1 MHPPISLVITTYN
14 REAFLDKAIASV
26 LQQTYRDFELL
37 IWDDGSTDGSF
48 ELAQAY
54 AQRDQRVRVVKTK
67 NHGRVAALKAAIT
80 HTTGTYLGWLD
91 SDDWLAPTALEKTIA
106 VLDADFTAGMVYTD
120 YVEVDE
126 QDQRLQLGHRCSIP
140 YSKQRLLVE
149 FMTFHFR
156 LLRRSLYEQ
165 VGGIDGSLD
174 FVEDYDLCLR
184 LSEIT
189 QIRRVQEPLYYY
201 RIHGGNASHLL
212 HLEQTLR
219 SRVVIERAL
228 QRRGMTHT
236 HKLEMELPARRFI
249 LRQISTVSPVRSHS
263 VAHLVSLIATM
274 PILAGMGAPAHA
286 QIAPA
291 ADGTNTII
299 TPAGNRF
306 DIGGGTLSGDRAN
319 LFHSFEQFGLNPG
332 QIANFLANPQ
342 LQNIVG
348 RVVGNSPSV
357 INGLIQVSGGTPN
370 LFLLNSAGIIF
381 GTNASLNVPASFAA
395 TTANG
400 VSFGNG
406 AGLNAVGANDYATLN
421 GAPTRF
427 TFSALQ
433 PGAIVNAGNLAV
445 AQGQSLALIGGNIV
459 NTGTLSAPGGT
470 VTIAAVPGQTLVQ
483 LSQPGSLLSLEFQP
497 ITTSSTVAPAPSLP
511 ALLTGGNL
519 VGATGLAVNSDGTVQ
534 LTGSGVTIPT
544 AAGTAITAGSIS
556 VAGETGGNVAIVG
569 TQVGLVGAT
578 IDASGSNGGG
588 TVQIGGGYQGKGTL
602 PNAAQTYIS
611 SDSLIKANATQ
622 QGNGGRVI
630 VWADQSTQF
639 GGSISARG
647 GAAAGDGGFVEVSGK
662 ENLLYRG
669 IVDTTAPKG
678 TIGTFLLDPVD
689 IFIQAGIG
697 ASGFTGQTLFADPG
711 PTTIYQSELE
721 GAGFANTNLLLQATN
736 SITFDPAIA
745 ALVFQPGAGSITFQT
760 GGAITM
766 APTTA
771 LIASTR
777 DVTFIGGTLSLL
789 GTINTSAF
797 IGPIFAFGKGGN
809 ITLQATGNITA
820 GDLIGNG
827 YGGSAI
833 PVSGGAITVQSTI
846 GTIDVRTISSSYSA
860 ATFGSPVSGNTV
872 TLTTGSN
879 GGNISFES
887 IDTRATPG
895 GFEPQ
900 SVAGGSVIIAA
911 TGQVRGTGEVNTAL
925 GNTIITSGVA
935 GGTSGEIRI
944 THDGGS
950 TNQPF
955 TVQNGAITATSG
967 NGTAFALN
975 AVDPGAVDALISGQ
989 TSDFSPTPFATS
1001 SGKIQITFKNDT
1013 PTLNPI
1019 APLPVIP
1026 PNQSLNFSVASLGLV
1041 LADLNA
1047 DNPLFLRVASIAPGA
1062 ILTINGVVAT
1072 PGSLIPADGTLGYT
1086 PPLGFVGLLSNAF
1099 SITVDDRI
1107 STSAPRAIAL
1117 TIQARDTPSIP
1128 DIPNLC
1134 ALTTCQ
1140 VLDPKFN
1147 NPIVS
1152 EFSLESVNPEQR
1164 FTNAFSVYLGLP
1176 EPAPKSIDEQKE
1188 IAQTIERETGAKP
1201 AFLYISFVPESLKA
1215 TTGDILSGTGGN
1227 VSNGDRDTDQ
1237 LEILVVTATGD
1248 VMRRRIPAATRGK
1261 ILAAAQA
1268 FRLEVSDPR
1277 KTRTKRY
1284 LEMGQQ
1290 LYGWLVAPVIEQLQ
1304 LRKIT
1309 NLVFLMDTGLR
1320 SLPVAALHDGKNFL
1334 VENYS
1339 IGLMPSLSLTDTR
1352 FRKVQDLK
1360 LLGLGISE
1368 STDGQSPLPA
1378 VPVEVSILVDQLWSG
1393 RSYLNETATLAAL
1406 KNARQQQPYGIIHLA
1421 THADFQP
1428 GSIGDSFIQ
1437 LWNERLRMDQVRQLG
1452 WNNPPV
1458 ELLVLS
1464 ACSTALGDRDAELG
1478 FGGLAVQAGVK
1489 TAVATLWA
1497 VNDVATTALITRFYR
1512 ELQSAPIKAEAL
1524 RQAQI
1529 AMIQGQIS
1537 IDGTQILGAKETP
1550 ILLPEDASITR
1561 DRVLNHPYYWAPF
1574 TMIGSPW

>member
-1 MHPPISLVITTYN
+1 MHPHVSLVITTYN
-14 REAFLDKAIASV
+14 RAAFLDTAIASV
-26 LQQTYRDFELL
+26 LQQTYQDFELL

-54 AQRDQRVRVVKTK
+54 AQRDRRVRVIKTE
-67 NHGRVAALKAAIT
+67 NRGRVAALTAAIA
-80 HTTGTYLGWLD
+80 HTTGTYLGWVD

-106 VLDADFTAGMVYTD
+106 VLDADASAGMVYTD

-126 QDQRLQLGHRCSIP
+126 QGQRLQLVGHRCSLP
-140 YSKQRLLVE
+140 YSKERLLVE

-165 VGGIDGSLD
+165 VGGIDRSLD

-184 LSEIT
+184 LSEVT

-201 RIHGGNASHLL
+201 RIHAGSASQQLT
-212 HLEQTLR
+212 LEQILR
-219 SRVVIERAL
+219 SKAVIQQAL
-228 QRRGMTHT
+228 RRRGMAQTHE
-236 HKLEMELPARRFI
+236 LEVDLLTGRFRLRR
-249 LRQISTVSPVRSHS
+249 QHS
-263 VAHLVSLIATM
+263 LTKSLVQWVPLLVAFPGM
-274 PILAGMGAPAHA
+274 AGMGTVVQA

-291 ADGTNTII
+291 VDGTNTIV
-299 TPAGNRF
+299 TPTGNRF
-306 DIGGGTLSGDRAN
+306 DISGGTLSGDRAN

-332 QIANFLANPQ
+332 QVANFLANPQ
-342 LQNIVG
+342 LQNIFG
-348 RVVGNSPSV
+348 RVVGNNPSV

-370 LFLLNSAGIIF
+370 LFLLNPAGIIF
-381 GTNASLNVPASFAA
+381 GTNASLNVPASFTA
-395 TTANG
+395 TTANAIG
-400 VSFGNG
+400 FGNG
-406 AGLNAVGANDYATLN
+406 ALFNAIGANDYANLTGTPN
-421 GAPTRF
+421 RF
-427 TFSALQ
+427 AFSAIA
-433 PGAIVNAGNLAV
+433 PGSIINAGNLAV
-445 AQGQSLALIGGNIV
+445 GQGQSITLLGGTVV
-459 NTGTLSAPGGT
+459 NTGTLSAPDGSI
-470 VTIAAVPGQTLVQ
+470 TIAAIPGENWVR
-483 LSQPGSLLSLEFQP
+483 LSQQGSLLNLEFQP
-497 ITTSSTVAPAPSLP
+497 LAAASLASPAPSLP

-519 VGATGLAVNSDGTVQ
+519 VGATGLSVNSDGTVR
-534 LTGSGVTIPT
+534 LTRSGVTIPT
-544 AAGTAITAGSIS
+544 TAGTAIAAGSLT
-556 VAGETGGNVAIVG
+556 VAGQTGGSVTVVG

-578 IDASGSNGGG
+578 VDASGVNSGG
-588 TVQIGGGYQGKGTL
+588 TVRIGGGYQGKDPL
-602 PNAAQTYIS
+602 PNAAQTYVS
-611 SDSLIKANATQ
+611 GDSIIKADALQ

-630 VWADQSTQF
+630 VWADQTTQF
-639 GGSISARG
+639 GGTITARG
-647 GAAAGDGGFVEVSGK
+647 GATSGDGGFVEVSGK

-678 TIGTFLLDPVD
+678 TIGTFLLDPAD

-697 ASGFTGQTLFADPG
+697 TSGFTGQTLFADPG

-745 ALVFQPGAGSITFQT
+745 AFVFQPGAGSITFQA
-760 GGAITM
+760 GGTIAM

-797 IGPIFAFGKGGN
+797 IGPTFAFGRGGN

-820 GDLIGNG
+820 GELIGNG
-827 YGGSAI
+827 YGVSAI
-833 PVSGGAITVQSTI
+833 PVSAGAITVQSST
-846 GTIDVRTISSSYSA
+846 GTIDVKAISSSYS

-887 IDTRATPG
+887 IDTRATQG
-895 GFEPQ
+895 GFGPQ
-900 SVAGGSVIIAA
+900 PVAGGTVIIAA
-911 TGQVRGTGEVNTAL
+911 TGQVRGTGEVDAAL
-925 GNTIITSGVA
+925 GNTIITSGAA
-935 GGTSGEIRI
+935 GGPSGEIRI
-944 THDGGS
+944 THDGGP

-989 TSDFSPTPFATS
+989 TFGFSPTPFATA

-1019 APLPVIP
+1019 APLPATTIDQP
-1026 PNQSLNFSVASLGLV
+1026 LNFSVASLGLV
-1041 LADLNA
+1041 VADLNA
-1047 DNPLFLRVASIAPGA
+1047 DIPLTIRVAAIAPGG
-1062 ILTINGVVAT
+1062 ILRINGVNAI
-1072 PGSLIPADGTLGYT
+1072 PGAIIPADATLQFVPPSGY
-1086 PPLGFVGLLSNAF
+1086 VGLLSNAF
-1099 SITVDDRI
+1099 SVTVDDVI
-1107 STSAPRAIAL
+1107 SVSAPRAIAL
-1117 TIQARDTPSIP
+1117 TIQSNSPNIPNIP

-1134 ALTTCQ
+1134 VLTTCQ
-1140 VLDPKFN
+1140 VLDPKFD
-1147 NPIVS
+1147 NPS
-1152 EFSLESVNPEQR
+1152 APKFTLEAITPEQR
-1164 FTNAFSVYLGLP
+1164 FTDAFSVYLGLP
-1176 EPAPKSIDEQKE
+1176 EPITKSIDQQKE

-1201 AFLYISFVPESLKA
+1201 AFIYISFVPESLKA
-1215 TTGDILSGTGGN
+1215 TDGAVLSGTGGGGG
-1227 VSNGDRDTDQ
+1227 SRDRDTDQ
-1237 LEILVVTATGD
+1237 LEILVVTAKGD
-1248 VMRRRIPAATRGK
+1248 IIRRRIPAATRDK
-1261 ILAAAQA
+1261 VLALAQA

-1290 LYGWLVAPVIEQLQ
+1290 LYGWMIAPVIEQLQ
-1304 LRKIT
+1304 FRKIT
-1309 NLVFLMDTGLR
+1309 NLVFLMDGGLR
-1320 SLPVAALHDGKNFL
+1320 SLPVAALHDGQHFL
-1334 VENYS
+1334 VEDYS

-1352 FRKVQDLK
+1352 FRKIQDFK

-1368 STDGQSPLPA
+1368 STDGQAPLPS
-1378 VPVEVSILVDQLWSG
+1378 VPVEVSTLVNQLWSG
-1393 RSYLNETATLAAL
+1393 RSYLNETATLEAL
-1406 KNARQQQPYGIIHLA
+1406 KAARQQQPYGMIHLA

-1428 GSIGDSFIQ
+1428 GSIGNSYIQ
-1437 LWNERLRMDQVRQLG
+1437 LWNARLRMDQVRQLG

-1478 FGGLAVQAGVK
+1478 FGGLAVQSGVK

-1497 VNDVATTALITRFYR
+1497 VNDVATTAMIARFYH

-1529 AMIQGQIS
+1529 AMIKGQIS
-1537 IDGTQILGAKETP
+1537 IDGNQILGAKETP
-1550 ILLPEDASITR
+1550 ILLPEGTLTTR
-1561 DRVLNHPYYWAPF
+1561 DRVLSHPYYWAPF